1 MVSLNYS
8 LNEWV
13 IYFIIYSFLGWL
25 IESVAISII
34 NSRII
39 HRGNMKVLLL
49 VYGFGAIFCTVFRT
63 IILF

>member
-34 NSRII
+34 NGRII
-39 HRGNMKVLLL
+39 HRGNMKGPFLL
-49 VYGFGAIFCTVFRT
+49 VYGFGAIFYCCF
-63 IILF
+63 